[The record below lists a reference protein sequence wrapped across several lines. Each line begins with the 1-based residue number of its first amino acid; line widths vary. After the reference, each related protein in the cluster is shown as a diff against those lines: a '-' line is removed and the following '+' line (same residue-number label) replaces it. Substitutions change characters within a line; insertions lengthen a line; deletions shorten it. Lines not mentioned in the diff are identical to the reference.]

1 MITRLTNASIR
12 HLQMVADVP
21 DLSHTKYEIS
31 HFIGSGGMGA
41 VYAARDRQLGR
52 LVALKVVGTFAT
64 SRDMIERLLREAR
77 ILAQLEHPG
86 IVPVHDVATLPDGRA
101 FYTMKLVQ
109 GQRLD
114 RHVTAATPLAER
126 LRIFERLC
134 DTVAFA
140 HAHGVVHRDLKP
152 ANIMV
157 GAFGEVLVL
166 DWGVAAMRGDR
177 GDGVVVGTPGFM
189 APEQQRGE
197 PADDRADVYAL
208 GGILAFLVGEGETSV
223 GESGERPRW
232 HQARALR
239 AIVRCATAPDR
250 DARYATVELFAAD
263 LANCRAGLPVAALP
277 ERFLDR
283 IVRVAINY
291 RVPLALV
298 GAYLLMRIILVIV
311 ARMSS

>member
-1 MITRLTNASIR
+1 MIARLTDATIR

-31 HFIGSGGMGA
+31 HLIGSGGMGA

-52 LVALKVVGTFAT
+52 LVALKVVGTFAA
-64 SRDMIERLLREAR
+64 SSEMIARLLREAR

-114 RHVTAATPLAER
+114 RHVTASTPLAER

-140 HAHGVVHRDLKP
+140 HAHGVMHRDLKP

-157 GAFGEVLVL
+157 GAFGEVLVM
-166 DWGVAAMRGDR
+166 DWGVAAARDERGA
-177 GDGVVVGTPGFM
+177 GIVVGTPGFM
-189 APEQQRGE
+189 SPEQQRGDPVDE
-197 PADDRADVYAL
+197 RADIYAL
-208 GGILAFLVGEGETSV
+208 GAILTLLLGDVEARASEH
-223 GESGERPRW
+223 GERPRW
-232 HQARALR
+232 HEARTLR
-239 AIVRCATAPDR
+239 AIARRAMAEER
-250 DARYATVELFAAD
+250 EARYASVELLAAD
-263 LANCRAGLPVAALP
+263 LARSRAGLPTTALP
-277 ERFLDR
+277 EGLIDR
-283 IVRVAINY
+283 GIRVAINY

-298 GAYLLMRIILVIV
+298 GAYLLMRIILVLFFK
-311 ARMSS
+311 SS